1 MKIDFKNF
9 KFKDTPL
16 HSATA
21 VLAALALA
29 FLLIW
34 GTHTLCTLPKRND
47 VGSYSSTSDSAALKA
62 EMDKLQN
69 ETSSQN
75 GEVAQ

>member
-1 MKIDFKNF
+1 MKIDLKNF

-21 VLAALALA
+21 VVAALVLA

-34 GTHTLCTLPKRND
+34 GTHALCNLPSGND
-47 VGSYSSTSDSAALKA
+47 GGSYSSASDSAALKA